1 MRYLSILLL
10 LLALPAFSQNL
21 AGKWLVYEGDDG
33 SELVVTVSSKG
44 IGQAEFS
51 HVSRIQAVSYGEG
64 SQFWGTFRTTGG
76 YYFLVKGVMS
86 EKVHITQTD
95 STVMIVRRS
104 EPAIAVT
111 AWLDEAYST
120 RELSDYGD
128 YKKQVV
134 AQWKRDL
141 PGNEGVKEGKIKM
154 EHFLADYYGD
164 AFDFLLEGSFRIV
177 ERTDSSIALKSMDR
191 DLPIM
196 RWRRIQKDQPQGK
209 KTK

>member
-1 MRYLSILLL
+1 M
-10 LLALPAFSQNL
+10 PAFSQNL
-21 AGKWLVYEGDDG
+21 AGKWLVWEGDDG

-44 IGQAEFS
+44 GGQADFS
-51 HVSRIQAVSYGEG
+51 LVSRMQAVSYDEG

-95 STVMIVRRS
+95 STVNIVRRS

-134 AQWKRDL
+134 AQWKRDI
-141 PGNEGVKEGKIKM
+141 PNNEDVKKYKWMM
-154 EHFLADYYGD
+154 EHYFTDYCKHPAKY
-164 AFDFLLEGSFRIV
+164 V
-177 ERTDSSIALKSMDR
+177 Y
-191 DLPIM
+191 
-196 RWRRIQKDQPQGK
+196 
-209 KTK
+209 

>member
-1 MRYLSILLL
+1 M
-10 LLALPAFSQNL
+10 PAFSQNL
-21 AGKWLVYEGDDG
+21 AGKWLVWEGDDG

-44 IGQAEFS
+44 GGQADFS
-51 HVSRIQAVSYGEG
+51 LVSRMQAVSYDEG

-95 STVMIVRRS
+95 STVNIVRRS

-141 PGNEGVKEGKIKM
+141 PGNEDVKEGKRKM
-154 EHFLADYYGD
+154 GHFLADYYGD

-177 ERTDSSIALKSMDR
+177 EQTDSTLTLKSLDR
-191 DLPIM
+191 ELPTM
-196 RWRRIQKDQPQGK
+196 RWRRIQEAQPQSK
-209 KTK
+209 K